1 MSDDVPDT
9 PDARADAPGP
19 APAPRPAVRR
29 PRLRSTRDD
38 GRTRKGRRT
47 REHILACAAELVRTR
62 GLRATTVSDVVAAAG
77 VPKGG
82 FYHHFDGKQAL
93 GREILA
99 RWLAELEQHLL
110 GYLAAEE
117 GPPPLERVAAALD
130 GFLTQQEQGEAR
142 GGSAFGNL
150 VTELADDDEEFRG
163 LLAAAYGR
171 LVGAFAAPLERARA
185 AGDLLPEADAVALA
199 EFLVA
204 ALEGGILLARVN
216 RDAAVL
222 ARVLRAAEAHLWSLR
237 AR

>member
-1 MSDDVPDT
+1 MIPDL
-9 PDARADAPGP
+9 P
-19 APAPRPAVRR
+19 APTPPTPPATPPPPPGRVRR
-29 PRLRSTRDD
+29 PRVRSTRDD
-38 GRTRKGRRT
+38 GRTRKGQRT
-47 REHILACAAELVRTR
+47 REHILSCASELVRTR
-62 GLRATTVSDVVAAAG
+62 GLRATTVGDVIAAAG

-99 RWLAELEQHLL
+99 RWLAELEAHLL
-110 GYLAAEE
+110 DYLVRDE
-117 GPPPLERVAAALD
+117 GPPPLERVVAALD

-150 VTELADDDEEFRG
+150 VTELADDDEDFRG
-163 LLAAAYGR
+163 LLAGAYGR
-171 LVGAFAAPLERARA
+171 LVGAFATPLERARA
-185 AGDLLPEADAVALA
+185 AGDLVPEADPLALA

-216 RDAAVL
+216 RDPSVL
-222 ARVLRAAEAHLWSLR
+222 ARVLRAAEAQLWSQR

>member
-1 MSDDVPDT
+1 MTADVPDAPEA
-9 PDARADAPGP
+9 PDP
-19 APAPRPAVRR
+19 APAPRPAAARR
-29 PRLRSTRDD
+29 PRVRSTRDD
-38 GRTRKGRRT
+38 GRTRKGQRT

-62 GLRATTVSDVVAAAG
+62 GLRATTVSDVIAAAG

-110 GYLAAEE
+110 GYLCADE

-150 VTELADDDEEFRG
+150 VTELADDDDEFRA

-171 LVGAFAAPLERARA
+171 LVGAFAMPLERARA
-185 AGDLLPEADAVALA
+185 GGDLLPEADPAALA

-222 ARVLRAAEAHLWSLR
+222 ARVLRAAEAHVWSLR